1 MKAVTAKKRLGQH
14 FLVDLSI
21 ARDIA
26 DTVDACPALPILEV
40 GPGMGVLTQFLL
52 EKNRPLKV
60 VEIDEESVAYLCKN
74 LPQLQEENIIPDD
87 FLKMHLDRLFAGGQF
102 MLIGNYPYNISSQIF
117 FKMLDYKEYIPCCSG
132 MIQKEVGERLA
143 ASPGTKAYG
152 ILSILIQLWYDV
164 EYLFTVNENVFS
176 PPPKVKSAVVLM
188 KRNGRTSLEC
198 NEELFKKIVK
208 GTFNQRRKKL
218 RNSIQQIV
226 GKDSPLLS
234 DPVLEKRPEQLSLND
249 FIELTRKVEQALA
262 K

>member
-14 FLVDLSI
+14 FLIDLSI
-21 ARDIA
+21 AKDIA
-26 DTVDACPALPILEV
+26 DTVDTCPGMPILEV
-40 GPGMGVLTQFLL
+40 GPGMGVLTRFLI
-52 EKNRPLKV
+52 EKKRPLKV
-60 VEIDEESVAYLCKN
+60 VEIDEESVSYLCKN

-87 FLKMHLDRLFAGGQF
+87 FLKMRLDRLFDGGQF

-117 FKMLDYKEYIPCCSG
+117 FKMLDYKEYIPYCSG

-143 ASPGTKAYG
+143 AKPGTKAYG

-164 EYLFTVNENVFS
+164 EYLFTVDENVFS

-188 KRNGRTSLEC
+188 KRNARTSLEC
-198 NEELFKKIVK
+198 DEALFKKIVK

-226 GKDSPLLS
+226 GKDSPLLG
-234 DPVLEKRPEQLSLND
+234 DPILEMRPEQLSLEE
-249 FIELTRKVEQALA
+249 FIELTRKVELA
-262 K
+262 SAK

>member
-14 FLVDLSI
+14 FLTDLSI

-26 DTVDACPALPILEV
+26 DTVDTCPGLPVLEV

-52 EKNRPLKV
+52 EKEHPLKV
-60 VEIDEESVAYLCKN
+60 VEIDEESVSYLCKN
-74 LPQLQEENIIPDD
+74 LPGLQEENIIPDD
-87 FLKMHLDRLFAGGQF
+87 FLKMHLDRLFDGGQF

-117 FKMLDYKEYIPCCSG
+117 FKMLDYKEYIPYCSG

-143 ASPGTKAYG
+143 AKPGNKSYG
-152 ILSILIQLWYDV
+152 ILSILIQVWYDV

-188 KRNGRTSLEC
+188 KRNGRTCMGC

-226 GKDSPLLS
+226 GKESPIMN
-234 DPVLEKRPEQLSLND
+234 DAVLEKRPEQLSIEE
-249 FIELTRKVEQALA
+249 FIELTNKVEHVLG

>member
-14 FLVDLSI
+14 FLIDLSI
-21 ARDIA
+21 AKDIA
-26 DTVDACPALPILEV
+26 DTVDTCPGMPILEV
-40 GPGMGVLTQFLL
+40 GPGMGVLTQFLI
-52 EKNRPLKV
+52 EKKRPLKV
-60 VEIDEESVAYLCKN
+60 VEIDEESVSYLCKN

-87 FLKMHLDRLFAGGQF
+87 FLKMRLDRLFDGGQF

-117 FKMLDYKEYIPCCSG
+117 FKMLDYKEYIPYCSG

-143 ASPGTKAYG
+143 AKPGTKAYG

-164 EYLFTVNENVFS
+164 EYLFTVDENVFS

-188 KRNGRTSLEC
+188 KRNTRTSLEC
-198 NEELFKKIVK
+198 DEALFKKIVK

-226 GKDSPLLS
+226 GKDSPLLG
-234 DPVLEKRPEQLSLND
+234 DPILEMRPEQLSLEE
-249 FIELTRKVEQALA
+249 FIELTRKVELA
-262 K
+262 SAK